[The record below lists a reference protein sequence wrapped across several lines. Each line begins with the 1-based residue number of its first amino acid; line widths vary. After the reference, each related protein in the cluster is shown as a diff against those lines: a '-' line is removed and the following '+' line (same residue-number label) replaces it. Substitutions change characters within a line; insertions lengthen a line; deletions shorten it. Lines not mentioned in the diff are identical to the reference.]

1 MLAKKVEKDER
12 TTYVENQ
19 SYRYGYI
26 ALSFGILI
34 DILYRSIQFN
44 EAPWDLFAVIF
55 LGGLITIG
63 HQYRN
68 RILTENWIKAVGLT
82 IVISA
87 IVSLVVLFVRQ
98 LI

>member
-1 MLAKKVEKDER
+1 MSSKKVEKDER

-19 SYRYGYI
+19 SYRYGYLV
-26 ALSFGILI
+26 LSFGILI

-44 EAPWDLFAVIF
+44 EDPWDLFAVIF
-55 LGGLITIG
+55 LGGLITMG

-68 RILTENWIKAVGLT
+68 RILTENWLKAVGLV

-87 IVSLVVLFVRQ
+87 IVSVVVLFVRQ